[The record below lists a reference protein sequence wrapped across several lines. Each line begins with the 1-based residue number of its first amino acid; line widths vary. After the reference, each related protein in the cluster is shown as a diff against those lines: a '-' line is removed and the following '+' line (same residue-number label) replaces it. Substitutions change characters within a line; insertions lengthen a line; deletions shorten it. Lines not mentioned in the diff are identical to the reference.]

1 MINENPLGK
10 PFLIVVRFDRS
21 IVFLNVDV
29 FFITGVLDFT
39 FDIMSSVNHIEHA
52 DHGENQQDEEV
63 TTGRPKVRQ
72 TYLNFDPTH

>member
-1 MINENPLGK
+1 M
-10 PFLIVVRFDRS
+10 F
-21 IVFLNVDV
+21 

-52 DHGENQQDEEV
+52 DHGENQHNEEV